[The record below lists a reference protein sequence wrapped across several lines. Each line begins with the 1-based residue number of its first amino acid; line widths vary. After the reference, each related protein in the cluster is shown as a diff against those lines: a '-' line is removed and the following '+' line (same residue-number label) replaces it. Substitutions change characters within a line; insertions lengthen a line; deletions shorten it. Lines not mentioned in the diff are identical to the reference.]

1 MVLDDRAGLY
11 AGHTA
16 VFPAEPDL
24 RQKEFQAGYANFLV
38 KSGLAKVASEGN
50 MKVHEEEKRI
60 EAELEA
66 KHLQDMK
73 DLKAKIEAQPVKII
87 VKVAADGH
95 VLGTVT
101 TKNIAEAVEKQI
113 GAKVDKRKITFTALA
128 TALGDYTAKVQL
140 HKEVTATI
148 NILVVTK

>member
-1 MVLDDRAGLY
+1 MKVIL
-11 AGHTA
+11 TA
-16 VFPAEPDL
+16 DVKGKGKKGEV
-24 RQKEFQAGYANFLV
+24 KEFQAGYANFLV

-113 GAKVDKRKITFTALA
+113 GAKVDKRKITFTAMA
-128 TALGDYTAKVQL
+128 TALGDYKATVQL

-148 NILVVTK
+148 NFIVTLK